1 MFINDRINGTSYF
14 YKKRD
19 GTNRSF
25 NVRVFKFH
33 VSKRKI

>member
-1 MFINDRINGTSYF
+1 MFTNDKINGTPYF